1 MELTPP
7 VAYRMSL
14 TAAEVEELLLSIY
27 TKIPTDTIRTS
38 LDSPDDLTIP
48 TTKAVTDAIAI
59 INADLEQLGDLA
71 LLDSLDLGST
81 RATGVLPIGKGGT
94 GANTV
99 EQAQANLGIVVEST
113 IQQMID
119 ASIPEIQS
127 VDLGSSQAT
136 GVLPLSKGGTG
147 ATGASQARTNLGVW
161 SSDQSEQL
169 KENAFEA
176 LRRSYAEAGNSVVVG
191 SFEQGAVLMSIGDV
205 VLHEATGKGHLWTGT
220 YPPGGYVVGAGT
232 LPSSS
237 SSFVLAGQASP
248 VLTAAGIGVVGGAA
262 TAAADCV
269 LMQLLF
275 DYAYRKGVLVDC
287 STQSGNPVYV
297 TQLLHAWTNIK
308 LKNLSL
314 ARNMYCQTMTDYAR
328 STLINLYGGVKI
340 YSFDLDDRNHAASPP
355 IAVFPDTT
363 TPNQTVYM
371 SVYADYRSGSKLI
384 GPDGITDI
392 TLTDPWNEVFGGTFS
407 RGCGTFAGGGKGKYL
422 RTHDVKFGQYNDHA
436 VYVSADDVGDPVK
449 YGFVEVL
456 GGSVKV
462 PSGARSNGMFKY
474 RGSNMGDLRVVGVAV
489 NAPTDHLLDIGGVSN
504 NGTVD
509 VELLDVSGKVRAIVQ
524 GSCACQYNIQAN
536 EPKISLSDTSPYDVS
551 IGGFDTK
558 NTGVVNI
565 TFNGGYIRGG
575 ASNPYATLFNTD
587 GGLTYV
593 GTNRYN
599 PSGAYI
605 TPNLGDV
612 YSYGGSVIGG
622 TAMAVDSG
630 RTGTDVATREFII
643 DGTTFNSPNMKIISN
658 NTGSN
663 HNLLE
668 SHNISLTG
676 LKGRFSQ
683 STYIF
688 GAGFTSYSGPNKI
701 TYDETFRASASG
713 PDGPKRSLFKPART
727 GNGVIFAS
735 GSIASAGSVQDGVG
749 FNISSASV
757 AGNVY
762 SVTFTDPSPS
772 DRYTLLISQPYT
784 ALTKTVSGFSVT
796 FAAPTTFQFLCSR

>member
-1 MELTPP
+1 MSKIDLDPITSGYNLSKINANFQKIEDELNNK
-7 VAYRMSL
+7 VLYR
-14 TAAEVEELLLSIY
+14 
-27 TKIPTDTIRTS
+27 
-38 LDSPDDLTIP
+38 DSPAGEPNSMSSNLDMNSQSIL
-48 TTKAVTDAIAI
+48 
-59 INADLEQLGDLA
+59 NASKISSNILELG
-71 LLDSLDLGST
+71 
-81 RATGVLPIGKGGT
+81 GV
-94 GANTV
+94 
-99 EQAQANLGIVVEST
+99 QVV
-113 IQQMID
+113 
-119 ASIPEIQS
+119 P
-127 VDLGSSQAT
+127 
-136 GVLPLSKGGTG
+136 
-147 ATGASQARTNLGVW
+147 TNLAIDPYNGTR
-161 SSDQSEQL
+161 
-169 KENAFEA
+169 EA
-176 LRRSYAEAGNSVVVG
+176 LRRGHAEDGSSVVAG
-191 SFEQGAVLMSIGDV
+191 SFEDGAVLMSIADV
-205 VLHEATGKGHLWTGT
+205 VLHEATGKGYLWTGT

-237 SSFVLAGQASP
+237 SSFVLAGQAKSA
-248 VLTAAGIGVVGGAA
+248 LTAAGIGVVGGAA
-262 TAAADCV
+262 TAAADCA
-269 LMQLLF
+269 LLQLLF

-371 SVYADYRSGSKLI
+371 SVYSDYRSGSKLI
-384 GPDGITDI
+384 GPDGITDT
-392 TLTDPWNEVFGGTFS
+392 TLTDPWNEIFGGTFL

-422 RTHDVKFGQYNDHA
+422 RTHDVNFGQYNDHA
-436 VYVSADDVGDPVK
+436 VYVSADDVVDPVK

-456 GGSVKV
+456 GGSVTV

-474 RGSNMGDLRVVGVAV
+474 RGSNLGKMSILGVKV
-489 NAPTDHLLDIGGVSN
+489 NAPTDHLLDIGGTSN
-504 NGTVD
+504 NGATEIDMV
-509 VELLDVSGKVRAIVQ
+509 DVSGTVRSIAQ
-524 GSCACQYNIQAN
+524 GNCASPYNISVD
-536 EPKISLSDTSPYDVS
+536 EPKIRLSTSSPYDVS
-551 IGGFDTK
+551 IGSFDTK

-575 ASNPYATLFNTD
+575 ASTTYATLFNTD
-587 GGLTYV
+587 GGLSYV

-612 YSYGGSVIGG
+612 YSYGGAVIGG

-630 RTGTDVATREFII
+630 RTGTNVATREFII

-676 LKGRFSQ
+676 LNGRFSQ
-683 STYIF
+683 STYMF
-688 GAGFTSYSGPNKI
+688 GTGFTSYSGPNRI
-701 TYDETFRASASG
+701 MYDETFRVSASG
-713 PDGPKRSLFKPART
+713 PDGPKRSLFKPAST

-749 FNISSASV
+749 YNISSASV
-757 AGNVY
+757 ASNVY

-772 DRYTLLISQPYT
+772 DRYTLLISQSYT
-784 ALTKTVSGFSVT
+784 ALTKTVSGFNVT